1 MLACSK
7 LITGGKGLASVLLK
21 RASSVSLDWDV
32 RQKSRFET
40 TDSLGRTLGVFLSRG
55 TVIRGGDVL
64 VAEDGSLIQVN
75 AAPQEVLRIT
85 ACTVHGSPFDLTR
98 AAYHLGNRH
107 VPIELKPDHLKIEP
121 DHVLAEM
128 LRAMHMTMDTTTT
141 DPVRMRTDPQSP
153 DKKSLETPPLI
164 QLMWLASPALPI
176 GGFSYSEGLE
186 AAIDKGLVHDED
198 SACLW
203 LLDQLHHSQARG
215 DMAVLAQMVIAWQAR
230 DVQRLTDLSQW
241 VHATRETAELR
252 LQSEQMGRSMLEWLR
267 NQNTVDAESVDL
279 CNALVPTYPLT
290 FALAL
295 SLTGTPIEQCLQSY
309 AFGWA
314 ENMVQA
320 ALKSVPL
327 GQNSGQRIL
336 LAMSQNISQA
346 VSKALATTD
355 ETRQVFSPM
364 LAILSAQHETQYS
377 RLFRS

>member
-1 MLACSK
+1 MA
-7 LITGGKGLASVLLK
+7 IAT
-21 RASSVSLDWDV
+21 
-32 RQKSRFET
+32 Q
-40 TDSLGRTLGVFLSRG
+40 
-55 TVIRGGDVL
+55 
-64 VAEDGSLIQVN
+64 
-75 AAPQEVLRIT
+75 
-85 ACTVHGSPFDLTR
+85 
-98 AAYHLGNRH
+98 
-107 VPIELKPDHLKIEP
+107 
-121 DHVLAEM
+121 
-128 LRAMHMTMDTTTT
+128 MDTTTT
-141 DPVRMRTDPQSP
+141 GTVRMRIDSESSE
-153 DKKSLETPPLI
+153 KKSPQTPPLI

-186 AAIDKGLVHDED
+186 AAIDKGWVHDEG
-198 SACLW
+198 SACAW
-203 LLDQLHHSQARG
+203 LIDQLHHTQARG
-215 DMAVLAQMVIAWQAR
+215 DMAVLAQMIIAWQAH
-230 DVQRLTDLSQW
+230 DVQRLTELSQW

-267 NQNTVDAESVDL
+267 NQNTAKAESIDL
-279 CNALVPTYPLT
+279 CNALVPTYPLS

-295 SLTGTPIEQCLQSY
+295 SLTGAPLAQCLQSY

-346 VSKALATTD
+346 VAEALATTD

>member
-1 MLACSK
+1 
-7 LITGGKGLASVLLK
+7 
-21 RASSVSLDWDV
+21 
-32 RQKSRFET
+32 
-40 TDSLGRTLGVFLSRG
+40 
-55 TVIRGGDVL
+55 
-64 VAEDGSLIQVN
+64 
-75 AAPQEVLRIT
+75 
-85 ACTVHGSPFDLTR
+85 
-98 AAYHLGNRH
+98 
-107 VPIELKPDHLKIEP
+107 
-121 DHVLAEM
+121 
-128 LRAMHMTMDTTTT
+128 
-141 DPVRMRTDPQSP
+141 
-153 DKKSLETPPLI
+153 
-164 QLMWLASPALPI
+164 
-176 GGFSYSEGLE
+176 
-186 AAIDKGLVHDED
+186 
-198 SACLW
+198 
-203 LLDQLHHSQARG
+203 
-215 DMAVLAQMVIAWQAR
+215 MAVLAQMVIAWQAR

-295 SLTGTPIEQCLQSY
+295 SLTGAPIEQCLQSY

-346 VSKALATTD
+346 VSQSLATTD

-364 LAILSAQHETQYS
+364 LAILSAQHEIQYS